1 MIYTGP
7 ELKKAHAWDAG
18 YDLIS
23 TVDIEI
29 PPGGMAFISTETR
42 VILLSKEVGLVC
54 PRSGLGKKGIG
65 IVNAPG
71 VIDAGYTGR
80 IGVTLINH
88 AETPY
93 RVEVGDKIAQLVVV
107 ELGAL
112 TASRVDPEVF
122 EKAAGGYDRGEKGFG
137 SSGR

>member
-7 ELKKAHAWDAG
+7 ELKKAYPTDAG
-18 YDLIS
+18 FDLVS
-23 TVDIEI
+23 PVPGVI
-29 PPGGMAFISTETR
+29 PPRNRLFIETETQIFLFSNR
-42 VILLSKEVGLVC
+42 VGLVC

-71 VIDAGYTGR
+71 VIDSGYTGR

-88 AETPY
+88 TDEPY
-93 RVEVGDKIAQLVVV
+93 EIHKDDRIAQLVILEVSSWAARV
-107 ELGAL
+107 E
-112 TASRVDPEVF
+112 PEDF
-122 EKAAGGYDRGEKGFG
+122 EKVAATCQRGENGFG

>member
-7 ELKKAHAWDAG
+7 ELKKAYPTDAG
-18 YDLIS
+18 FDLVSPAPCILPPRGRLF
-23 TVDIEI
+23 IE
-29 PPGGMAFISTETR
+29 TETQI
-42 VILLSKEVGLVC
+42 VIPSTHVGLVC

-71 VIDAGYTGR
+71 IIDSGYTGK

-88 AETPY
+88 TDEPY
-93 RVEVGDKIAQLVVV
+93 EIRKDDRIAQLVVV
-107 ELGAL
+107 EVSSWA
-112 TASRVDPEVF
+112 ARIEPEDF
-122 EKAAGGYDRGEKGFG
+122 EKVAASCQRGENGFG